1 MKTNNVTIT
10 LLIAKWLDD
19 ERIKTCKLF
28 NDIIEISFSYYVF
41 RILNNTKWMASFLFL
56 KCFCI
61 KC

>member
-28 NDIIEISFSYYVF
+28 NDIIEISFSYYV
-41 RILNNTKWMASFLFL
+41 NTL
-56 KCFCI
+56 
-61 KC
+61 